1 MKQFFRYLYDCRYVW
16 LWAVISGA
24 VFAGIFALYGIRM
37 EAVWY
42 PLLLSALFGLLFLVL
57 GFLKYRRKH
66 IELERLHPGETP
78 CAEYLP
84 RADSL
89 TERDYQ
95 ALVFREE
102 EANRARKEA
111 WDSAR
116 NDMNDY
122 YAVWVHQIKAPIAVM
137 RVMLQQEDTQENREL
152 SAELFR
158 IEQYAE
164 MALYYIRLGEGASD
178 LVIQEY
184 ELDDIVRKAVRKYAG
199 QFIRRKI
206 RLVYNG
212 TDERVVTDEKW
223 LSFIIEQLLSNAV
236 KYTPEGGTVTI
247 SADDRK
253 QLSVTDTG
261 IGISPEDLPRIFEKG
276 YTGYN
281 GRLDKKSTGIGLYL
295 CKTAADKLGHRLRK
309 NGDDTAV
316 VFLTA
321 YPQYAAESYVIEAW
335 QYVLKE
341 QMEERFPEILHRL
354 ISSLLEEKKDYRIVG
369 DGCGKEKLYY
379 RDILY
384 IQKDKK
390 GGKYAEYVTGEK
402 IYRERISIGRLLEEI
417 GDERFILLDR
427 GHVLNVQH
435 IEKLERGWVYL
446 LGGHRF
452 SVSRIQYSHIK
463 ERIACYMEGL

>member
-1 MKQFFRYLYDCRYVW
+1 MQRSRSVVSLFKEIVGESKDYYRREKMLRIAVVEDHPRMQRVVCGYIEKAKEEFPEIQTRTYCCGEDFLQVKERYDILILDID
-16 LWAVISGA
+16 LPGISG
-24 VFAGIFALYGIRM
+24 
-37 EAVWY
+37 
-42 PLLLSALFGLLFLVL
+42 
-57 GFLKYRRKH
+57 
-66 IELERLHPGETP
+66 IE
-78 CAEYLP
+78 
-84 RADSL
+84 
-89 TERDYQ
+89 
-95 ALVFREE
+95 
-102 EANRARKEA
+102 
-111 WDSAR
+111 
-116 NDMNDY
+116 
-122 YAVWVHQIKAPIAVM
+122 
-137 RVMLQQEDTQENREL
+137 
-152 SAELFR
+152 
-158 IEQYAE
+158 
-164 MALYYIRLGEGASD
+164 
-178 LVIQEY
+178 
-184 ELDDIVRKAVRKYAG
+184 
-199 QFIRRKI
+199 
-206 RLVYNG
+206 
-212 TDERVVTDEKW
+212 
-223 LSFIIEQLLSNAV
+223 
-236 KYTPEGGTVTI
+236 
-247 SADDRK
+247 
-253 QLSVTDTG
+253 
-261 IGISPEDLPRIFEKG
+261 
-276 YTGYN
+276 
-281 GRLDKKSTGIGLYL
+281 
-295 CKTAADKLGHRLRK
+295 LGHRLRK

-321 YPQYAAESYVIEAW
+321 YPQYGAESYVIEAW